1 MSKMKIKRQLKTH
14 IYFFLI
20 IIMSIVS
27 FLIILF
33 LNDYRK
39 NELLLFEKNNLSDVS
54 LKYTENG

>member
-1 MSKMKIKRQLKTH
+1 MKIKRQLKTH